1 MRSWVIDLSS
11 INWPLPSSVF
21 SRAHI
26 FQHICEG
33 AGIFSISKRLCR
45 LFNFLFIQSYFK
57 HILEL
62 SVFRFFM
69 RWDPTQILFL
79 QKKPRILPLVAGA
92 HFLDLCEQHVQPAR
106 ENDSRPCHSAVSS
119 SQFQILCIPPV
130 HGKGVLLMACRGS
143 PLRPYKCKLVEPMV
157 TYLEFWL

>member
-1 MRSWVIDLSS
+1 MVRSWVIDLSS

-26 FQHICEG
+26 IQHICEG
-33 AGIFSISKRLCR
+33 AGILLILKILRR
-45 LFNFLFIQSYFK
+45 WFNFLFIQTYFQ
-57 HILEL
+57 HTWIFCF
-62 SVFRFFM
+62 SFFYVM
-69 RWDPTQILFL
+69 RPHSNFVPP
-79 QKKPRILPLVAGA
+79 KKPRILPLVAGA
-92 HFLDLCEQHVQPAR
+92 HFLILCEQHVQPAR

>member
-26 FQHICEG
+26 IQHICEG
-33 AGIFSISKRLCR
+33 AGIFSILKRLR
-45 LFNFLFIQSYFK
+45 SRWFSFLVVQSYF
-57 HILEL
+57 HSLFC
-62 SVFRFFM
+62 VFLCEEITLKFCSSK
-69 RWDPTQILFL
+69 
-79 QKKPRILPLVAGA
+79 KKPRILPLVAGA
-92 HFLDLCEQHVQPAR
+92 HFLILCEQHVQPAR

-130 HGKGVLLMACRGS
+130 HGKGPLLMARRGS